1 MFARVFRKHLEGGFI
16 QNIRQVGN
24 DRRVEIDVQS
34 KDEIG
39 DTMYR
44 TIILEIMGKH
54 SNLILVDEN
63 RKIIEGFK
71 HLTPNT
77 NQYRTVMPGFEY
89 EAPPSQNKLNPYE
102 VSGQEALKY
111 IDFNS
116 GKISKQLLN
125 TFEGFSPLITN
136 EIVSRRQFM
145 TQDTLPEAYDEVM
158 AETLLAPVPLSIRI
172 MKQVK
177 KISIL

>member
-1 MFARVFRKHLEGGFI
+1 MKL
-16 QNIRQVGN
+16 
-24 DRRVEIDVQS
+24 
-34 KDEIG
+34 
-39 DTMYR
+39 
-44 TIILEIMGKH
+44 
-54 SNLILVDEN
+54 
-63 RKIIEGFK
+63 
-71 HLTPNT
+71 
-77 NQYRTVMPGFEY
+77 
-89 EAPPSQNKLNPYE
+89 PSQNKLNPYE